1 MDDPQT
7 LAQTFRRILKLKTGP
22 VAVRIIKNEDEIPVL
37 LKKPEV
43 PIPSFCHG
51 VMAAFKGKGY
61 YLEKGDVQCPT
72 GLMALGFK
80 KESSQTTL
88 RKQPLK
94 MGLFGNEEAAKN
106 YFSKGSTLTGG
117 QTKAVLICPLE
128 KAVMGVDVV
137 LFQVNSEQTMWLLA
151 ATQYL
156 SGGRNDLCLGTG
168 YQGVCGDVIAYP
180 LVTRKVNIT
189 VNGVSDGNAKTK
201 KRNEIFVG
209 VPGLL
214 LEKIATNLTDLFNKP
229 IFRAQ
234 HSPRCVQKY
243 GHFGNSTS
251 SARRPRIIS
260 G

>member
-1 MDDPQT
+1 MDNPQVM
-7 LAQTFRRILKLKTGP
+7 AQTFRRILQLKNGP
-22 VAVRIIKNEDEIPVL
+22 VAVRIVKSGDEIPVL

-43 PIPSFCHG
+43 PLPSFCHG

-61 YLEKGDVQCPT
+61 YLEKNDVQCAT

-80 KESSQTTL
+80 KEGSQNTIK
-88 RKQPLK
+88 KQPLK
-94 MGLFGNEEAAKN
+94 IGIFGNEEAARN
-106 YFSKGSTLTGG
+106 YFSKGSSLKGG
-117 QTKAVLICPLE
+117 QTKGVLICPLE

-137 LFQVNSEQTMWLLA
+137 LFKVNSEQTMWLLA

-189 VNGVSDGNAKTK
+189 VNGVSDGTAKMK
-201 KRNEIFVG
+201 KKNEIFVG
-209 VPGLL
+209 VPGVLL
-214 LEKIATNLTDLFNKP
+214 NKIAANLTELFNKP
-229 IFRAQ
+229 ILRAR

-243 GHFGNSTS
+243 GFFGKSVSST
-251 SARRPRIIS
+251 RRLRVIS
-260 G
+260 E

>member
-1 MDDPQT
+1 MDNFQI

-22 VAVRIIKNEDEIPVL
+22 VAVRIVKNNDEIPVL
-37 LKKPEV
+37 LKKPEA

-51 VMAAFKGKGY
+51 VMGAFKGKGY

-80 KESSQTTL
+80 KEGAQKTI
-88 RKQPLK
+88 RRQPLK
-94 MGLFGNEEAAKN
+94 MGIFGNEEAAKN
-106 YFSKGSTLTGG
+106 YFSKGSSLTGG
-117 QTKAVLICPLE
+117 QTKAVLICPLD

-137 LFQVNSEQTMWLLA
+137 LFKVNSEQTMWLLA

-180 LVTRKVNIT
+180 LVTQKVNIT
-189 VNGVSDGNAKTK
+189 VNGVSDGSPKMK
-201 KRNEIFVG
+201 KKNEIFVG

-214 LEKIATNLTDLFNKP
+214 LEKIAANLTELFNKP
-229 IFRAQ
+229 ILRAQ

-243 GHFGNSTS
+243 GHFGNGTS
-251 SARRPRIIS
+251 ASRRTRVIS